1 MHDPFGLQDFSD
13 GSATYSVDPV
23 CGRTVDEAQAA
34 GHAPYA
40 GQTYYFCS
48 KDCKHAFEED
58 PRRYIGRPR
67 TMRATL

>member
-13 GSATYSVDPV
+13 GTPIYSMDPV
-23 CGRTVDEAQAA
+23 CEKPVDEARAA

-58 PRRYIGRPR
+58 PRRYLGRPR
-67 TMRATL
+67 VMRATL